1 MMTKEEEEPLRK
13 LGIEKSTFNL
23 IKGISEKD
31 VTILN
36 GKILKTLT
44 SFVNITLSGEILKTF
59 ILKLRTGKYFYSKP
73 FLLNVLVEFNAMK
86 H

>member
-1 MMTKEEEEPLRK
+1 MMTKEEEEQLRK
-13 LGIEKSTFNL
+13 LGIEKNIFNL

-44 SFVNITLSGEILKTF
+44 SFVNITFSGEILKTF
-59 ILKLRTGKYFYSKP
+59 VLKLRTGKYFYSNP
-73 FLLNVLVEFNAMK
+73 FLLSISVEFKAMK